1 MDHTLL
7 RAATEGSVNFR
18 DPHYWLPDG
27 KGLWQCQGCQD
38 ARWRTGPRAR
48 VHEDAQGH
56 RRNVQYRGSST
67 GLQNSGAPPGHSD
80 SAPAGRTSLQG
91 VDIPEPGNDG
101 WEDMSENA
109 SDGLAIGPVAAGPS
123 WLPSGS
129 NTLLERSLRES
140 TVLELGRALDQYLG
154 LRDVPAEQDSDDS
167 EAERSQTASES
178 SGGSSHQLEDSTTV
192 CEYHAYKSS
201 IHEASASEH
210 RLNKLKRPLN
220 VNLKKAGEILKKN
233 EALKRYNKTDSLSI
247 RLTFW
252 CYSLRRKQGNGKP
265 PQIQIPTVVQKF
277 EGTKLAHT
285 MINELLVY
293 AESVYDKSGG
303 VDKPKLKPSFLRE
316 NVVFAVAR
324 TVSDT
329 SYLDLDTAE
338 MLESTE
344 ALYTHLATNGLL
356 SSRDLKERT
365 ITMQLRLYQEVSQS
379 TKIWKSSAHRAHLV
393 IVICAQWICVN
404 VKFLKPQMAP
414 HPQSDTLLVYDSYA
428 FKKESFVVT
437 AECKTIHIGVEDS
450 EVETILIPQNWQRYI
465 NMGKKEGGYLGC
477 SFVKFAFTGRIG
489 GKEYAIFQD
498 KNIGGITEST
508 NQCDL
513 RNELHLPAWGQYFL
527 DSFFEQARKYGAKNI
542 PDIKWNAD
550 DAFLGC
556 LVEPLAEIPAH
567 ERSKQSLLYST
578 FLATPLLPFPVG
590 PGGMEQKFS
599 GNSEV
604 GENTDHVGIWVDA
617 YIPLLIV
624 KGNIWFKYS
633 DKRLVLFDP
642 QAHIYDYSS
651 GFWDKGPPAIAA
663 FLKEHKC
670 NKVCRQLGLHREI
683 VPRKQVDGSTTSADA
698 MHEKKGNISELDP
711 LSKPDT
717 VRSGKYL
724 TLKELGD

>member
-1 MDHTLL
+1 MDFNRLTYVLND
-7 RAATEGSVNFR
+7 AIPQAFA
-18 DPHYWLPDG
+18 
-27 KGLWQCQGCQD
+27 QCLGCGVVYPFLKERLCGACCDD
-38 ARWRTGPRAR
+38 AKTKPQ
-48 VHEDAQGH
+48 VFD
-56 RRNVQYRGSST
+56 
-67 GLQNSGAPPGHSD
+67 
-80 SAPAGRTSLQG
+80 
-91 VDIPEPGNDG
+91 
-101 WEDMSENA
+101 
-109 SDGLAIGPVAAGPS
+109 
-123 WLPSGS
+123 
-129 NTLLERSLRES
+129 
-140 TVLELGRALDQYLG
+140 
-154 LRDVPAEQDSDDS
+154 
-167 EAERSQTASES
+167 
-178 SGGSSHQLEDSTTV
+178 DSTTV
-192 CEYHAYKSS
+192 SEYLAYKSS

-210 RLNKLKRPLN
+210 RLNKVKRPLN
-220 VNLKKAGEILKKN
+220 VNLKKAGKILKKN
-233 EALKRYNKTDSLSI
+233 EALKRYNKTDSVSI

-252 CYSLRRKQGNGKP
+252 CYSLGRKQGNGKP
-265 PQIQIPTVVQKF
+265 RQIQIPTVVQKF
-277 EGTKLAHT
+277 EATKLAHT

-293 AESVYDKSGG
+293 AESIYDKSGG
-303 VDKPKLKPSFLRE
+303 VDKPKPKPSFLRE

-365 ITMQLRLYQEVSQS
+365 ITMQLHLYQEASQS
-379 TKIWKSSAHRAHLV
+379 TDEDMEIIRSPSTSSHCNIRSKDLRKRKVSETTNDSPPAKRYISAYRSRCHNA
-393 IVICAQWICVN
+393 N
-404 VKFLKPQMAP
+404 SSTPK
-414 HPQSDTLLVYDSYA
+414 LVYDSYA

-450 EVETILIPQNWQRYI
+450 EVETILIPQNWQQYI
-465 NMGKKEGGYLGC
+465 NTGKKEGGYLGY
-477 SFVKFAFTGRIG
+477 SFCQGRIG

-508 NQCDL
+508 NQRDL
-513 RNELHLPAWGQYFL
+513 HNELHLLAWGQYFL
-527 DSFFEQARKYGAKNI
+527 DSFFERVRKYSAKNI

-556 LVEPLAEIPAH
+556 LVEPLAEVPAH

-590 PGGMEQKFS
+590 PGGMEQKIS
-599 GNSEV
+599 GNGEV

-617 YIPLLIV
+617 YTHHTLVDSEGGYLFVDIQ
-624 KGNIWFKYS
+624 GFKYS
-633 DKRLVLFDP
+633 DKCLVLFDP
-642 QAHIYDYSS
+642 QAHTYDYSS

-698 MHEKKGNISELDP
+698 MHEKKGNNSELDP
-711 LSKPDT
+711 LSKPAT

-724 TLKELGD
+724 TLKELVD